1 MRSLLMNMLIP
12 LAAVAATAI
21 PTDPARAAEVPCPR
35 VTAPVAAKAQPAA
48 APQALALVRLVP
60 CLRKLEAL

>member
-1 MRSLLMNMLIP
+1 MRSLMTNMLIP

-21 PTDPARAAEVPCPR
+21 PTDPARAAEIACPR
-35 VTAPVAAKAQPAA
+35 VAAAEAPKAQPA
-48 APQALALVRLVP
+48 PQALVRLVP